1 MWLRDSGVLDK
12 NLYDIIRPEFPIPD
26 PKVRH
31 DKPLI
36 LSQLGIVMIVLAVGL
51 VLAIPVFLCEFKK
64 GMDKYTW
71 DQLKVFHEPKDRK
84 HITLNEVANLTLH
97 QYGRSLEEALA

>member
-12 NLYDIIRPEFPIPD
+12 ILYDIIRPEFPIPD

-36 LSQLGIVMIVLAVGL
+36 LSQLGIVIIVLAVGL
-51 VLAIPVFLCEFKK
+51 VLAIPVFLCELKK
-64 GMDKYTW
+64 GRDKNTS
-71 DQLKVFHEPKDRK
+71 DFNEPDERK
-84 HITLNEVANLTLH
+84 PEMLNEVANLTLH
-97 QYGRSLEEALA
+97 NYGRSLEESLA